1 MNQDQRSVI
10 LTIRQYEN
18 SVNMPACERVTYLD
32 PQRGVHLKEGDELA
46 ESFRYT
52 HLASR
57 CAEYLRFG
65 EEVDDV
71 TYGLFPRTSAVKMC
85 DSPQLY
91 IEAGL
96 RPLPM
101 LFTQRHLLDA
111 IRPRDYYHSHRHGLT
126 IEQVKRIPERLAEPV
141 MLCDSPSRD
150 DVMLAVLCDVDSEGR
165 PLIAAIKPGGQGY
178 YERHETETNF
188 ILAVYG
194 REDFQWYFDNLI
206 TPDRVIY
213 FNTERGR
220 ELDALAKLQLL
231 RSHVVEPGLNNKII
245 RRPQCLVKTQIAGHE
260 AYGLASEARTARAAS
275 DALGKGGTSE
285 RVQDRKE
292 R

>member
-1 MNQDQRSVI
+1 MNPDQRSVI

-18 SVNMPACERVTYLD
+18 SVNMPARERATYLD
-32 PQRGVHLKEGDELA
+32 AQRGVHLKEGDELA
-46 ESFRYT
+46 GTSRYIG
-52 HLASR
+52 LAAR
-57 CAEYLRFG
+57 YADYLRFG

-150 DVMLAVLCDVDSEGR
+150 DVMLAVLCDVDYDGR
-165 PLIAAIKPGGQGY
+165 PLIAAIKPSGQGY
-178 YERHETETNF
+178 YERRETETNF

-194 REDFQWYFDNLI
+194 RDRFQWYFDNLI

-213 FNTERGR
+213 FNAERGR

-231 RSHVVEPGLNNKII
+231 RSHVVEPGLNNIII
-245 RRPQCLVKTQIAGHE
+245 RRPQCLVKTQSAGQE
-260 AYGLASEARTARAAS
+260 AYGLASEAKAARAAS
-275 DALGKGGTSE
+275 EELGKDNAGE